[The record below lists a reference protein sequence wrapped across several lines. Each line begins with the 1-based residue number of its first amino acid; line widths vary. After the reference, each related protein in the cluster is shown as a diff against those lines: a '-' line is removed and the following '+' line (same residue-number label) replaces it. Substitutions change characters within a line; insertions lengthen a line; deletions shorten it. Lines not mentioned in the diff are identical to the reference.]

1 VEDEDLKNKRERLR
15 MELTGLETEPASL
28 EPALDAVCTRAP
40 VHEKQMKVLYQGF
53 AFIKG
58 GVLSKLEGVSRTL
71 GLENGVPVAFERL
84 CKLEQGGGEAPGYA
98 SKMA

>member
-1 VEDEDLKNKRERLR
+1 

-58 GVLSKLEGVSRTL
+58 GVLSKLEGELWDWKTVCQL
-71 GLENGVPVAFERL
+71 HLNGFANRSKAVANPESFP
-84 CKLEQGGGEAPGYA
+84 EAPGYA